1 MTNVA
6 AAAAARVTSSRRT
19 MSAAGAVLGGA
30 ALVAVCAAGPAAGAV
45 PNPII
50 IQPNPVAPGGTISV
64 FDGGNCDFPSTGT
77 VTFQTGGGV
86 GIPVITIGPLQNMI
100 GGTGQVPANVAPGNY
115 QVSLSC
121 KTSGGK
127 KEGPFNGTLVVKS
140 GASSGI
146 NPSGGAKTG
155 DGASLTTPGG
165 LAEGIGLVAVGGG
178 TWFLLRRRRSR
189 ITN

>member
-1 MTNVA
+1 MRCEGKRAMT
-6 AAAAARVTSSRRT
+6 
-19 MSAAGAVLGGA
+19 VLGSTALA
-30 ALVAVCAAGPAAGAV
+30 ALCAAGPAAAAV

-77 VTFQTGGGV
+77 VTFQTGGGP

-100 GGTGQVPANVAPGNY
+100 GGTGPVPGNVPPGNY

-121 KTSGGK
+121 TVNGGNR

-140 GASSGI
+140 GASNGV

-165 LAEGIGLVAVGGG
+165 LAEGIGLVLAGAAA
-178 TWFLLRRRRSR
+178 WFLVRRRAARSS
-189 ITN
+189 

>member
-1 MTNVA
+1 MRREGSRRVTVA
-6 AAAAARVTSSRRT
+6 AATA
-19 MSAAGAVLGGA
+19 AVLGGA
-30 ALVAVCAAGPAAGAV
+30 LLGSLGTAGPAAAAV

-77 VTFQTGGGV
+77 VTFQTGSGP

-100 GGTGQVPANVAPGNY
+100 GGTGPVPGNVPPGNY

-121 KTSGGK
+121 TVNGGNR

-140 GASSGI
+140 GASNGV
-146 NPSGGAKTG
+146 NPTGGAKTG
-155 DGASLTTPGG
+155 DGASLRASGGGEG
-165 LAEGIGLVAVGGG
+165 LAEGLALVVVGGAV
-178 TWFLLRRRRSR
+178 WFTLRRRVVRSR
-189 ITN
+189 

>member
-1 MTNVA
+1 MT
-6 AAAAARVTSSRRT
+6 
-19 MSAAGAVLGGA
+19 VLGGTVLA
-30 ALVAVCAAGPAAGAV
+30 ALCAAASADAAV

-77 VTFQTGGGV
+77 VTFQTGSGP
-86 GIPVITIGPLQNMI
+86 GIPVITIGPLQNMV
-100 GGTGQVPANVAPGNY
+100 GGTGQVPANVAPGDY
-115 QVSLSC
+115 QVSLTCTVTGSL
-121 KTSGGK
+121 K

-140 GASSGI
+140 GASNGV

-165 LAEGIGLVAVGGG
+165 LAEGIGLVGAGG
-178 TWFLLRRRRSR
+178 TAWFLLRRRAARS
-189 ITN
+189 N

>member
-1 MTNVA
+1 M
-6 AAAAARVTSSRRT
+6 RCEHKRRALT
-19 MSAAGAVLGGA
+19 VLGGTALA
-30 ALVAVCAAGPAAGAV
+30 ALCAAGPAAAAV

-77 VTFQTGGGV
+77 VTFQTDGGP

-100 GGTGQVPANVAPGNY
+100 GGTGTVPANVPPGNY
-115 QVSLSC
+115 QVSLTC
-121 KTSGGK
+121 TVNGTNK

-140 GASSGI
+140 GASNGI

-155 DGASLTTPGG
+155 DGSSLTTPGG
-165 LAEGIGLVAVGGG
+165 LAEGIGLVGAGGIA
-178 TWFLLRRRRSR
+178 WFLLRRHRRR
-189 ITN
+189 TA

>member
-1 MTNVA
+1 MCGGVA
-6 AAAAARVTSSRRT
+6 LATVCAIGP
-19 MSAAGAVLGGA
+19 AGA
-30 ALVAVCAAGPAAGAV
+30 AV

-77 VTFQTGGGV
+77 VTFQTGSSV

-115 QVSLSC
+115 QVSLTC
-121 KTSGGK
+121 KTSSGK

-140 GASSGI
+140 GASSGV

-165 LAEGIGLVAVGGG
+165 LASGVGLVVLGGG
-178 TWFLLRRRRSR
+178 AWLLLRRRAARVGD
-189 ITN
+189 